1 MQLIWRTMDLVM
13 KGLSNENE
21 ILFPEILL
29 FLKQA
34 FEISRKIS
42 YLEIEVGF
50 VFDNMIVL
58 LNWYY
63 RAPLLGKEATSKR
76 RLLLVYLGLKGEPK
90 AEIKT
95 EVPAGKRG
103 HTEGAEPSRT
113 SGRNN

>member
-1 MQLIWRTMDLVM
+1 MDLVM

-29 FLKQA
+29 FLKQT

-63 RAPLLGKEATSKR
+63 RAPLLGKEAMSKR
-76 RLLLVYLGLKGEPK
+76 RLLLVYLGPERRAQGRDKDWG
-90 AEIKT
+90 
-95 EVPAGKRG
+95 
-103 HTEGAEPSRT
+103 PSREK
-113 SGRNN
+113 RAH